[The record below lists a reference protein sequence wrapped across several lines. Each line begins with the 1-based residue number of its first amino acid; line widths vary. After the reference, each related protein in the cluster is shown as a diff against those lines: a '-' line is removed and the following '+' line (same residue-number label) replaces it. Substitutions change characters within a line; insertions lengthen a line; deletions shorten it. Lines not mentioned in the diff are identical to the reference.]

1 LLSLAVSAVFIFL
14 SLRHTDLGAVAGAIA
29 TAHLWPVLG
38 YLAILLFVHLLKT
51 MRWGLLLRPLGPV
64 SFKRLNS
71 ASAVGLMLVVLLP
84 LRLGELARP
93 LLVARPSAGGEA
105 PLSRSGALA
114 SCVVE
119 RVVDSLAVGVLGI
132 VSLRLL
138 ATTGQAADFA
148 RHAATLVTIGF
159 AALCMA
165 LIAAFFLREGTVTL
179 IRRVLAPLSRPL
191 ADRVAKV
198 VDGFLRG
205 LHFGSPV
212 AGLAFL
218 GLTAAYWSLHVLG
231 FWMVATAF
239 DLEITGLMACTV
251 LACQVVGIMIPA
263 GPGMVGT
270 SQFFTQLGLS
280 IFIPGALT
288 VAGVTARVA
297 GYANTIWLLQFG
309 QQVLLG
315 LVFLVAGHVSLAGLF
330 KPWKTE
336 PSLPQEGAEG

>member
-1 LLSLAVSAVFIFL
+1 
-14 SLRHTDLGAVAGAIA
+14 VAAAIA
-29 TAHLWPVLG
+29 TAHSWPVLG
-38 YLAILLFVHLLKT
+38 YFGILLVVHLVKT
-51 MRWGLLLRPLGPV
+51 VRWGLLLRPLGRV
-64 SFKRLNS
+64 SFRRLNS
-71 ASAVGLMLVVLLP
+71 ASAIGFMLMVLLP

-93 LLVARPSAGGEA
+93 LLVSQPSPGDETR
-105 PLSRSGALA
+105 LSRSGALA

-119 RVVDSLAVGVLGI
+119 RVVDSLAMGVLGI

-159 AALCMA
+159 TALCMA
-165 LIAAFFLREGTVTL
+165 LIAAFFLREGTVAL
-179 IRRVLAPLSRPL
+179 IRRALAPLSRPF
-191 ADRVAKV
+191 AERVAKV
-198 VDGFLRG
+198 VDGFVRG
-205 LHFGSPV
+205 LHFGSPLT
-212 AGLAFL
+212 GLAFL
-218 GLTAAYWSLHVLG
+218 ALTVAYWSLHVWG

-288 VAGVTARVA
+288 VAGVAARIA